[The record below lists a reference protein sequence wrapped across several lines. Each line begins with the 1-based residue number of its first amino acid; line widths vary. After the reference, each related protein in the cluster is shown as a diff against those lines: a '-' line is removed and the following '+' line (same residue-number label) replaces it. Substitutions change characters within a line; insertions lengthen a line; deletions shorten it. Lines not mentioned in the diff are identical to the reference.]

1 MCRGAASHLRLEI
14 SLGLLLAPQVVCR
27 CLLLA
32 RQPLLECASLLAPR
46 AAPLLHLDLV
56 VHVHMCI
63 RCICSAYAVHI
74 QYTRSA
80 YSSTS

>member
-1 MCRGAASHLRLEI
+1 LCRGAASHLRLEI
-14 SLGLLLAPQVVCR
+14 SLGLLLAPQVVRR

-56 VHVHMCI
+56 
-63 RCICSAYAVHI
+63 
-74 QYTRSA
+74 
-80 YSSTS
+80 